1 MLRNELYITSADV
14 YGFGLLV
21 FEILI
26 DVKAFCS
33 KRKISFN
40 DFVKTVN
47 PYSMLHLDTDGQ
59 SLFTKEALIL
69 IKQCIEVS
77 ENRRPNMNAVIDM
90 LNSINGKFKGETS
103 AGWAGRRLSEMR
115 TPREVFRRRRE
126 HERDNH

>member
-1 MLRNELYITSADV
+1 
-14 YGFGLLV
+14 
-21 FEILI
+21 
-26 DVKAFCS
+26 
-33 KRKISFN
+33 
-40 DFVKTVN
+40 
-47 PYSMLHLDTDGQ
+47 MLHLDTDGQ

-115 TPREVFRRRRE
+115 TPGEVFRRRRE